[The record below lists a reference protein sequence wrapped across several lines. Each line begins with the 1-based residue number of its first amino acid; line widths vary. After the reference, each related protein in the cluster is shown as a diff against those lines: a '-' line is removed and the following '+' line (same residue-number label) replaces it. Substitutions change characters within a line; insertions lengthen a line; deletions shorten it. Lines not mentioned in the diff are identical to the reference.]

1 MRGLGY
7 ISAACA
13 LLVLSAGAAAAQDF
27 QSWSNTPVAAGQTYE
42 RQLTTSLPTL
52 ADGSHVDCV
61 ALPTVRGRT
70 YTITMRS
77 RQFDTY
83 LMVTAGSCSG
93 NAPDHTNDDFE
104 SGSTDSQIRFQATGD
119 RYAIILNSYG
129 AAASGRY
136 TLSIQ
141 ESAAAAA
148 NPNQNAANASPQNNS
163 VAAQAQHQQAWND
176 GWTAFER
183 NQYATAAR
191 LLRPYAEAGD
201 PSTQNAMG
209 YMYFYGH
216 GVTRDR
222 LEAGRWYTLAAEQG
236 HEASQRTLNQI
247 APHIMEARFVDHI
260 DRYGPD
266 TTDVGTFHYDVSVY
280 CIYRGPNCSTW
291 QARAR
296 QFQNARNRA
305 AEAANMR
312 RIWGLYSEPS
322 EDFWRRSRERSAC
335 LRRVT
340 ESIQRQTYGQQTWRY
355 VNNCG

>member
-1 MRGLGY
+1 MKGLRH
-7 ISAACA
+7 ITAACA
-13 LLVLSAGAAAAQDF
+13 LLVCSAGAASAQDF
-27 QSWSNTPVAAGQTYE
+27 QNWSNAPVAAGQTYE
-42 RQLTTSLPTL
+42 RQLTNRLPSLR
-52 ADGSHVDCV
+52 DGSFVDCV
-61 ALPTVRGRT
+61 SLPTVRGRT

-77 RQFDTY
+77 RAFDTY
-83 LMVTAGSCSG
+83 LMVTAGPCSG
-93 NAPDHTNDDFE
+93 NAPEHTNDDFE
-104 SGSTDSQIRFQATGD
+104 SGNTDSQIRFQATGD

-129 AAASGRY
+129 AGATGPY
-136 TLSIQ
+136 TLTIQ
-141 ESAAAAA
+141 EAAGGAA
-148 NPNQNAANASPQNNS
+148 NSTTNPQSNAT
-163 VAAQAQHQQAWND
+163 AQAQHQQGWND

-183 NQYATAAR
+183 QQYATAAR
-191 LLRPYAEAGD
+191 LLRPYADAGD

-222 LEAGRWYTLAAEQG
+222 LEAARWYTLAANQG

-291 QARAR
+291 QARAAR
-296 QFQNARNRA
+296 FQRDWNSA

-312 RIWGLYSEPS
+312 RIWGLYGESSEES
-322 EDFWRRSRERSAC
+322 WRRHRERSAC
-335 LRRVT
+335 MRRVI
-340 ESIQRQTYGQQTWRY
+340 ESIERQTYGQQTWRY
-355 VNNCG
+355 VNNC